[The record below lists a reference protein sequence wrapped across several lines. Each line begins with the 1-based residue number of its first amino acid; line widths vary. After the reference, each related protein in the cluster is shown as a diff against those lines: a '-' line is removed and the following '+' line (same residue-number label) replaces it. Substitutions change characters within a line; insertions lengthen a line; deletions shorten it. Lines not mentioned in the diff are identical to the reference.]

1 MVLRD
6 TSSWETL
13 RQGLRNRVQA
23 DMAVVDPYHGRG
35 TADGP
40 APELRLLLR
49 ELSSAAVL
57 VAVGLKSSQPRDL
70 RTLGAW
76 GVTDVIVTDQDD
88 AGAIARLL
96 RSARGRPLQ
105 TLLERSLPS
114 AVSSRG
120 RSILGAAADVVATGG
135 QGERLARSLYVS
147 MRTLNRWCEGEG
159 LPPPRQTL
167 AWLRILWAAEMLDDP
182 ARSVEAVALAC
193 GYASDSGL
201 RRAFDDFLGVSPTAV
216 RKQGAFATAS
226 RAFQRALEAPAEPR
240 VGRTMAQPVA
250 G

>member
-1 MVLRD
+1 MKQISRTLHLMHPDVRFRARVLQAAGKEMVLRD
-6 TSSWETL
+6 ASSWATL
-13 RQGLRNRVQA
+13 QHDLRKQVQA

-96 RSARGRPLQ
+96 RSARGQPLQ

-135 QGERLARSLYVS
+135 
-147 MRTLNRWCEGEG
+147 
-159 LPPPRQTL
+159 
-167 AWLRILWAAEMLDDP
+167 
-182 ARSVEAVALAC
+182 
-193 GYASDSGL
+193 
-201 RRAFDDFLGVSPTAV
+201 
-216 RKQGAFATAS
+216 
-226 RAFQRALEAPAEPR
+226 
-240 VGRTMAQPVA
+240 
-250 G
+250 